1 MRIADTSALYALFSA
16 TDAHH
21 AAARAAMEDPEPV
34 VVPHEILAET
44 LSLIQHRHGFDAAL
58 AAGRFLRA
66 LRHVKV
72 RATPPR
78 TTEDAWSAY
87 ADAKGALSLPDA
99 TVVAWCRRE
108 GATPLAFD
116 RRLVR
121 RAGA

>member
-21 AAARAAMEDPEPV
+21 EAARAALEDPEPV
-34 VVPHEILAET
+34 VVPREIFVET
-44 LSLIQHRHGFDAAL
+44 LSLIQYRHGFDAAL
-58 AAGRFLRA
+58 AAGLFLRA

-78 TTEDAWSAY
+78 LAEDAWAAY

-108 GATPLAFD
+108 GAKPLAFD
-116 RRLVR
+116 RRLAR
-121 RAGA
+121 RVAA